1 MVSLIQSNETYDLSH
16 SSASSHSKKGGM
28 LERQRLAFF
37 IGAARARQSLDRPM
51 LGPHARWAIAGSRA
65 AQRRPARRLHAR
77 RCRHPQRRAPSAAGS
92 LCAPPC
98 SLARGHTAAPA
109 DVHPLTLS
117 ARLECARMQANRKCA
132 QQGAAPWAT
141 ARPSAAHRQGHRQEH
156 QTFWRCSKRPSG
168 AAQGGA
174 GLHGRA

>member
-16 SSASSHSKKGGM
+16 SSASSHSKKGGL

-77 RCRHPQRRAPSAAGS
+77 RCRHPQRRAPSAAG
-92 LCAPPC
+92 CAGCRPSPGPWLHYTWRILHA
-98 SLARGHTAAPA
+98 SSNPA
-109 DVHPLTLS
+109 KT
-117 ARLECARMQANRKCA
+117 
-132 QQGAAPWAT
+132 QQTGRT
-141 ARPSAAHRQGHRQEH
+141 ARTQRIRALQTQSISVRSTQPPSHRRVWTRSIMEDDSENHYH
-156 QTFWRCSKRPSG
+156 
-168 AAQGGA
+168 
-174 GLHGRA
+174 